1 MKKNIFALAL
11 LAIVACAVSFG
22 QSKKASISF
31 ATDKYDFGK
40 IQESAGQVSYDFV
53 FTNTGGEPLVISNV
67 QTSCGCTSP
76 NWPKEPVL
84 PGAKN
89 KITVTYN
96 PAGRPGKFTKS
107 ITVTSNAEP
116 ASNTVFIMGDVI
128 PKEPTIEDKFPQDLG
143 KVRMKTTQFAFNAIS
158 PVKVNTSSAELY
170 NSSDSAVVLG
180 VKNVP
185 NWMQVKITPEKVQ
198 PKQNAVVE
206 VTYDAKAKNDWGFV
220 VDKFDLTIN
229 GVPAK
234 ARLTVTG
241 NIMDD
246 FSSLTPEQK
255 ANAPKIVI
263 DSAVYD
269 FGAIKTGD
277 KAKYDYIVK
286 NNGKSDLLIRKIATS
301 CGCTATNLKSQIVKP
316 GESTIIAVEFNS
328 AGKSGNQAKQI
339 TVISN
344 DPENPKTMLT
354 IKGVV
359 NAQ

>member
-1 MKKNIFALAL
+1 MKKNIFTLVTL
-11 LAIVACAVSFG
+11 IMVTCAFSFG
-22 QSKKASISF
+22 QSKKASIAF
-31 ATDKYDFGK
+31 ATEKYDFGK

-53 FTNTGGEPLVISNV
+53 FTNVGGEPLVISNV

-76 NWPKEPVL
+76 NWPKEPVM

-158 PVKVNTSSAELY
+158 PVKVNASKAELY
-170 NSSDSAVVLG
+170 NSSDSVVTLG

-198 PKQNAVVE
+198 PKQIAVVE

-255 ANAPKIVI
+255 ANAPKIAI
-263 DSAVYD
+263 DSAVFD
-269 FGAIKTGD
+269 FGSIKTGD
-277 KAKYDYIVK
+277 KAKHDYVVK

-301 CGCTATNLKSQIVKP
+301 CGCTATNLKSQVVKP
-316 GESTIIAVEFNS
+316 GESTVIAVEFNS
-328 AGKSGNQAKQI
+328 AGRTGNQAKQI